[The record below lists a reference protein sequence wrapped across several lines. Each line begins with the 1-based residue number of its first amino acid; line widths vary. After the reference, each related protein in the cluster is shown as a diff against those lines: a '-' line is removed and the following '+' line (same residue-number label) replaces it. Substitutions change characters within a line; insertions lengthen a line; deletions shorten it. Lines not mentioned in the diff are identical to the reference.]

1 MGTFRVEN
9 GIITIDDGEKA
20 VSIAVSDVEK
30 AAPWLPD
37 LPARMLYDQA
47 DGRPRPKFDAA
58 IAAIDRIREILDDRY
73 HGLTIDAARAL
84 RKKELLSMIAE
95 AMLMP
100 QRLFGVIL
108 PAVAGDASA
117 RTALVGILTRLK
129 ASYAAAETS
138 IDASKGV
145 DEVKQVGIVIE

>member
-1 MGTFRVEN
+1 MGIFRVEN

-20 VSIAVSDVEK
+20 VSIAVADVEK

-47 DGRPRPKFDAA
+47 DERARPKLDAA
-58 IAAIDRIREILDDRY
+58 IAAIDKIQKVVSDRY
-73 HGLTIDAARAL
+73 HGLAIEAARSL
-84 RKKELLSMIAE
+84 RKKEIIGMIAE
-95 AMLMP
+95 EMMMP

-117 RTALVGILTRLK
+117 RTTLAGMLARLK
-129 ASYAAAETS
+129 ASHIAAEAA
-138 IDASKGV
+138 IDAAESV
-145 DEVKQVGIVIE
+145 DDIKQVGIMLE